1 VLGEVRVGIFAK
13 EFIKAGTELTYNYNF
28 EWYGGAKVRCRCGAP
43 SCVGFLGAK
52 SRAFQVFCT
61 EGFKCLLLL
70 VRCILEECCSH

>member
-1 VLGEVRVGIFAK
+1 MLGEVRVGIFAK

-52 SRAFQVFCT
+52 SRAFQVM
-61 EGFKCLLLL
+61 L
-70 VRCILEECCSH
+70 VKVLDAWYILFVAFV